1 MLSIGLTG
9 GLGSGKSLATKFFYE
24 QGANILDADDIA
36 KTLIE
41 VKPELIEKI
50 KLEFGDD
57 CYIEGKLQKRVLAQR
72 AFVSPESTAK
82 LNSISHPALK
92 DHLEKYIKAFK
103 AIPGVL
109 IVEAAVL
116 LEAGFQDIFDKT
128 ILVTADKNIRVERA
142 FARGDIS
149 EKSIQQRM
157 ALQMPEE
164 EKRKLVDLVIENN
177 GDEELLKME
186 CLKIWNKLRA
196 LCIS

>member
-9 GLGSGKSLATKFFYE
+9 GLGSGKSLVAKFFYE
-24 QGANILDADDIA
+24 QGANILDADNIA
-36 KTLIE
+36 KSLIK

-57 CYIEGKLQKRVLAQR
+57 CYIEGNLQKAVLAER
-72 AFVSPESTAK
+72 AFNSPESIEK

-92 DHLEKYIKAFK
+92 DHLKKYVKAFE

-116 LEAGFQDIFDKT
+116 LEAGFEDLFDKI
-128 ILVTADKNIRVERA
+128 ILVTADEDIRFKRA
-142 FARGDIS
+142 FARGNMF
-149 EKSIQQRM
+149 EKSIRERM

-177 GDEELLKME
+177 GEKEQLKKKCIE
-186 CLKIWNKLRA
+186 IWNSF
-196 LCIS
+196 I